1 MFVGKQSGKLWKRG
15 LTFGNVRR
23 NTLRDSR
30 TNVVNFAAFKT
41 ANISSTLKVEF
52 HIDFLNA
59 FNHSNPASIDPFVD
73 DAGLASESSGFANP
87 HVQASGSRSIWF
99 GLKILF

>member
-1 MFVGKQSGKLWKRG
+1 M
-15 LTFGNVRR
+15 
-23 NTLRDSR
+23 
-30 TNVVNFAAFKT
+30 NFAAFKT

-73 DAGLASESSGFANP
+73 DAGLASENSGFANP